1 MRRWVLAAVAAVCW
15 TAGPARAQESK
26 DKEQPKQQE
35 GSQASRTKVE
45 GEKVTT
51 QETVVVSASK
61 VESTLIN
68 APATL
73 SVVTSEEIKTSSAQ
87 NYGDLLRAVPGVN
100 VIQMSARDINLTSRQ
115 ATSTLSNSQLAL
127 LDGRSIYLDFFGLIL
142 WDFVPTDPNE
152 IKQIEVVR
160 GPASA
165 VWGAN
170 ALTGVVNIITK
181 SPRES
186 AGNHLSLTGGL
197 FNRPKSTLQNDG
209 NGYTGGGNFSVARA
223 PNDRISWRL
232 TAGYFYSDPYARPE
246 GIVGGCELNRPCV
259 PHPLAPPGQEQDYL
273 TGGAPLLIQGPNGP
287 VGTVYNN
294 TSTSQPKVDLRV
306 DQDFAN
312 GSRVTYEGGYA
323 GSSGIIHTGI
333 GPFDIDNG
341 SYMAYGK
348 VNFSKG
354 ALKINGF
361 ANFLHADAPNLLFI
375 DPATFDPVL
384 LTFRT
389 QTYDLEVG
397 HSTTVASHHILSYG
411 GNARRNN
418 FDISLAPNAE
428 DRNEFG
434 AYFQDE
440 IFFDKFRLAL
450 GARVDKFGNLDKAV
464 FSPRITAMFKPAPD
478 QSIRVSFNRAFRSPS
493 VINNYLQQDI
503 FLTSPLIDLS
513 RVAPL
518 AALFGQ
524 PDLARAIAV
533 PFQLVVRNIGNTDL
547 KEESL
552 NAYEI
557 AYTGT
562 INRRTTIGLAVYRN
576 DSNNS
581 INFTRVVPTA
591 ANPQG
596 LPGFDIY
603 TPGNAPPVIGIN
615 VLGNPVPGSVVPFLA
630 QLGQLGLPVSPL
642 PRTVS
647 NYLNLSGAREDGLEA
662 SIDHDFGDG
671 FAVHANYSYQKTP
684 KLLTPDSG
692 QIPYPISEVGI
703 PAKNRFNASVNMNTS
718 RFIGSL
724 SVNYSDKAFWTD
736 VLSADYDGYTDSYA
750 MVNAAF
756 GVKWNEGR
764 ITTSIKSNNLFNER
778 IQQHSFGD
786 VLQRSVFFELSA
798 SF

>member
-1 MRRWVLAAVAAVCW
+1 MRRMVWAAVAMLCW
-15 TAGPARAQESK
+15 VVAPVAAQESQDK
-26 DKEQPKQQE
+26 DTQE
-35 GSQASRTKVE
+35 EHKTKVE

-73 SVVTSEEIKTSSAQ
+73 SVVTSEAIESGSAQ
-87 NYGDLLRAVPGVN
+87 NYGDLLRTVPGVN

-186 AGNHLSLTGGL
+186 EGNHLNLTGGL
-197 FNRPKSTLQNDG
+197 FNRPKSTLQDDT
-209 NGYTGGGNFSVARA
+209 NGYTYGANFSVARA

-232 TAGYFYSDPYARPE
+232 TAGYFNSDPYARPE
-246 GIVGGCELNRPCV
+246 GIVGNCPLNTPCV
-259 PHPLAPPGQEQDYL
+259 PHPLAPPGQEAAYL

-287 VGTVYNN
+287 VGTTFRN

-306 DQDFAN
+306 DQDFSN

-333 GPFDIDNG
+333 GPFDIDKG

-354 ALKINGF
+354 ALKVNGF

-375 DPATFDPVL
+375 DPATFEPVL

-389 QTYDLEVG
+389 QTYDFEIG
-397 HSTTVASHHILSYG
+397 HSRTVANHHLLSYG

-418 FDISLAPNAE
+418 FDISLAANAE

-440 IFFDKFRLAL
+440 IFYDKFRLAL

-464 FSPRITAMFKPAPD
+464 FSPRVTAMFKPTPD

-493 VINNYLQQDI
+493 VINNYLEQNI
-503 FLTSPLIDLS
+503 FLTSPLIDL
-513 RVAPL
+513 RALAPV

-524 PDLARAIAV
+524 PALSAGLSA
-533 PFQLVVRNIGNTDL
+533 PFQLVVRNIGNTGL

-552 NAYEI
+552 DAFEI

-562 INRRTTIGLAVYRN
+562 FNRRTTLGLAIYRN

-581 INFTRVVPTA
+581 INFTRVVPTPQ
-591 ANPQG
+591 NPMG
-596 LPGFDIY
+596 LPGFDVY
-603 TPGNAPPVIGIN
+603 TPATAPDVIGIN
-615 VLGNPVPGSVVPFLA
+615 TQGVQVPGTLVPFLA
-630 QLGQLGLPVSPL
+630 QLGQLGFPVSPL

-671 FAVHANYSYQKTP
+671 FALHANYSYQKTP
-684 KLLTPDSG
+684 KLLTPDSD
-692 QIPYPISEVGI
+692 QVPYPISEVGL
-703 PAKNRFNASVNMNTS
+703 PAKNRFNASINMNTD

-724 SVNYSDKAFWTD
+724 AVNYSDKAFWTD
-736 VLSADYDGYTDSYA
+736 VLSSEYDGYTDSYA

-756 GVKWNEGR
+756 GVKWADGR
-764 ITTSIKSNNLFNER
+764 YVTSIKGNNLFNEK
-778 IQQHSFGD
+778 IQQHTFGD
-786 VLQRSVFFELSA
+786 VLQRAIFVELRA
-798 SF
+798 KF